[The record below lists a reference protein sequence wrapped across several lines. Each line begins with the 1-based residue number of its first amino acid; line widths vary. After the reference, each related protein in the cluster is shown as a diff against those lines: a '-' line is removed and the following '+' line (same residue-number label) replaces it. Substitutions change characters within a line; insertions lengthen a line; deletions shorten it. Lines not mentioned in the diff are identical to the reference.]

1 MMTVLSQMMAS
12 DGVHQ
17 SSPVAVNITV
27 IDANDNTPTFPN
39 VSYSISVY
47 TDMQAGEVVLWVI
60 NNSLTILRNSV
71 PAQSNR
77 ISGLVYEV
85 PIVDIITPSL
95 YVSSESAVFSPQC
108 VQRAGFCLNR
118 RLGSRHRS
126 IETCPV
132 ILKRKPDT
140 ERLIGATDGTPV

>member
-1 MMTVLSQMMAS
+1 MLAS

-60 NNSLTILRNSV
+60 NNSLTILTNSP

-77 ISGLVYEV
+77 ISGLVYKEPV
-85 PIVDIITPSL
+85 TGIIAPAQYLNSELAAFFYLCVYGVQAAALWGCNMPSQTKRTDR
-95 YVSSESAVFSPQC
+95 YE
-108 VQRAGFCLNR
+108 
-118 RLGSRHRS
+118 GSNW
-126 IETCPV
+126 
-132 ILKRKPDT
+132 
-140 ERLIGATDGTPV
+140 